1 MAGERPRGGVT
12 PPEILVAI
20 FETESTLED
29 FSKKKLES
37 PQGRAEGRGGS
48 RASMFSPWSLQAPP
62 RGYESGGGAG
72 EGELLLGEPW
82 RLALYTALGNGL
94 LGLAAFTVMN
104 VWGLLTAFRA
114 PLVWAL
120 LSSIALRTPKEA
132 LVAWGRSALERLS
145 LAGCVASLIWAPFW
159 PLVAFFRPL
168 PDAVASSRGSSS
180 PAPPASQIYFRWL
193 WRLVVLFEA
202 VRWCWTRWNSA
213 LQVASVGLTLG
224 VSGGLLWAVLWASQ
238 AYLLQNGYHNI
249 SPPSQGARR
258 QGVGRGVRRGHLGA
272 LDACVRRLIAD
283 YLDVSVAVG
292 LIIALLSGLVLLV
305 TVLAVQIANEGS
317 RALSSG
323 YSHASSVAMER
334 GVVGAVK
341 NGTAVAHG
349 LAEENLPKAIAWMDE
364 QLDGFLTSQNIT
376 HLKPHLDSFFEVV
389 SLYMVTCPNVDRDMR
404 VVSEQLLPGI
414 PSGRGL
420 ETTLYVATGGADSS
434 TSGSETESM
443 GNTEDKSKR
452 EAMRR
457 LAATKERCALLFGS
471 GAKQSAL
478 SQPDVVTVRLQ
489 RAWGHILSLQFG
501 KGVSEFG
508 SLASQAT
515 AFLQDIALAMIPH
528 LGTAAEQGSSELL
541 TKTKDSFF
549 SSTSVMLQ
557 WAANFAAAVF
567 SGGLGLVGLG
577 VGIVNFAVNFV
588 IYLTC
593 LFYLLVSEQDPLRAL
608 VGTLPLSTETR
619 DKVAAAVGRSVQRV
633 FICTLKMA
641 AFHAGFTWLVLRATM
656 AMGLDVHFPYCTVVA
671 AAALAA
677 VPIVPPYIVAVPVAT
692 QLSYI
697 GQGPLALCFFAT
709 FYTVCSFAD
718 DAILSEIERVNPY
731 LAFLSIFG
739 GLYFFEG
746 VQGAV
751 LGPLLLAFLSCIHSL
766 YMDAVSAKDTGAPPS
781 PLTPCTNAPDAPTQ
795 ARGVE
800 TRGQRRR
807 RKTGGGGETG
817 FCPSS

>member
-1 MAGERPRGGVT
+1 
-12 PPEILVAI
+12 
-20 FETESTLED
+20 
-29 FSKKKLES
+29 
-37 PQGRAEGRGGS
+37 
-48 RASMFSPWSLQAPP
+48 MFSPWGWEGPP
-62 RGYESGGGAG
+62 RGSEGGGG
-72 EGELLLGEPW
+72 VGGGELLLGEPW

-94 LGLAAFTVMN
+94 LGLAALTVMN

-120 LSSIALRTPKEA
+120 LSSIALRGPKEA
-132 LVAWGRSALERLS
+132 LVAGGRSALECLS
-145 LAGCVASLIWAPFW
+145 LAGCVASLIGAPFW

-168 PDAVASSRGSSS
+168 PDAVASSRGS

-193 WRLVVLFEA
+193 LRLVVLFEA
-202 VRWCWTRWNSA
+202 VRWCWTRWDSA

-224 VSGGLLWAVLWASQ
+224 LSGGLLWAVLWASRV
-238 AYLLQNGYHNI
+238 YLLQNGYHGV
-249 SPPSQGARR
+249 SPPGRGARR
-258 QGVGRGVRRGHLGA
+258 QGVGRGVRWGHLGA
-272 LDACVRRLIAD
+272 LDAGARRVIAG

-305 TVLAVQIANEGS
+305 TVLAVQIASEGS

-323 YSHASSVAMER
+323 YSHASSVAVER
-334 GVVGAVK
+334 GMVGAVK

-349 LAEENLPKAIAWMDE
+349 IAEENLPKAIAWMDE
-364 QLDGFLTSQNIT
+364 QVGGFLTSQNIT

-404 VVSEQLLPGI
+404 AVSEQLLPGI
-414 PSGRGL
+414 PTGDGL
-420 ETTLYVATGGADSS
+420 ETTVYVATGGADSS
-434 TSGSETESM
+434 TSGSEPRTEAES
-443 GNTEDKSKR
+443 TVSAEDKGER

-457 LAATKERCALLFGS
+457 LAATKERCALLFGT
-471 GAKQSAL
+471 GVKQSAT
-478 SQPDVVTVRLQ
+478 SQPNVVTRLQ

-515 AFLQDIALAMIPH
+515 ASLQDIALAMIPH

-541 TKTKDSFF
+541 AKTKDGIF

-557 WAANFAAAVF
+557 WAANFAATVF

-593 LFYLLVSEQDPLRAL
+593 LFYLLVSKQDPLQAL

-619 DKVAAAVGRSVQRV
+619 DQVAAAVGRSVQRV

-656 AMGLDVHFPYCTVVA
+656 AAGLDVHFPYCTVVA

-692 QLSYI
+692 QLSYV

-766 YMDAVSAKDTGAPPS
+766 YMDAVSAKYTGAPPS
-781 PLTPCTNAPDAPTQ
+781 PLTPRTNAPDASARTKG
-795 ARGVE
+795 RGVE

-807 RKTGGGGETG
+807 RKTGGGE
-817 FCPSS
+817 